1 MRKLT
6 FIVPEIV
13 KQRSF
18 YEQAITNGYNP
29 DLMNK
34 KFQYAKQYA
43 NQVSWGSDQDV
54 QGIVKLLQ
62 LEDLTE
68 DDRKEFLQTFILQM
82 ATEAAFDVAPWCQY
96 SPVLNQDGDVL
107 SFSVW
112 VMQ

>member
-1 MRKLT
+1 MHMLT
-6 FIVPEIV
+6 FIVPELV

-29 DLMNK
+29 DLINK
-34 KFQYAKQYA
+34 KFQYAKQHA
-43 NQVSWGSDQDV
+43 NLVSWNSEQDV

-68 DDRKEFLQTFILQM
+68 DDRREYVQTFVLQM
-82 ATEAAFDVAPWCQY
+82 ATEAAFDGEPWCQY
-96 SPVLNQDGDVL
+96 SPVLSQDGDVL
-107 SFSVW
+107 TFNVW